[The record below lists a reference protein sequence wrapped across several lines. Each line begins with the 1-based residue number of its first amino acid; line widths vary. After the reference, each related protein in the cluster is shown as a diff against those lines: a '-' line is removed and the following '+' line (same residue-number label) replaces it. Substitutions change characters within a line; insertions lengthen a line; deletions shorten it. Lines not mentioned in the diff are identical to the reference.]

1 MDDGKARMVQL
12 YRKRARR
19 YDFTAN
25 LFYLIGFR
33 EWAYRKQAV
42 AALHLRPGDTVVEIG
57 CGTGLNFS
65 LLEDAVGPQGRVIG
79 VDLTDAMLDRA
90 RQRVRYK
97 GWTNVELV
105 ECDAAGFRF
114 PESTDAVLATFAI
127 KAMPDYDAIIR
138 QAAEALPAGRCFVF
152 LELVEPGWCP
162 GWLRWL
168 MIRLLSPF
176 GANEDNA
183 AYRPEAVLKRYF
195 PRVLMK
201 TRYFGVALIA
211 VGIAGEAES

>member
-1 MDDGKARMVQL
+1 MAQL

-33 EWAYRKQAV
+33 EWDYRKQAV

-65 LLEDAVGPQGRVIG
+65 LLEDAVGSQGRIIG

-90 RQRVRYK
+90 RQRVQYK

-105 ECDAAGFRF
+105 ECDAAGFGF
-114 PESTDAVLATFAI
+114 PETTDAVLATFAI
-127 KAMPDYDAIIR
+127 KAMPYYDAIIR
-138 QAAEALPAGRCFVF
+138 RIAQALSPGKRFVF
-152 LELVEPGWCP
+152 LELVNPSWCP
-162 GWLRWL
+162 GWLRGL
-168 MIRLLSPF
+168 IVRLLSPF
-176 GANEDNA
+176 GANEKNA
-183 AYRPEAVLKRYF
+183 AYRPEASLKRYF
-195 PRVLMK
+195 SSALMQ

-211 VGIAGEAES
+211 VGIVGETES